1 MNREIKSFI
10 FVSISMMF
18 AAFVSFVYAKEKTNV
33 NPEIYYV
40 NNVKEDTVVTD
51 ILEEIAVPSISVAES
66 TLVTEHIKSN
76 ELRVAWSDKIK
87 LTMEDF
93 YMICNTVQHEV
104 GNCSAQEQV
113 MVALTILNRV
123 NSDSFPDTVYEVLTA
138 PKQYNPKYTDYSDFG
153 WTEMV
158 EQSVTY
164 ALESNDYHPDM
175 VYYRANHYF
184 SGSYQKPYMHVGG
197 CWFSLQN
204 K

>member
-1 MNREIKSFI
+1 MNRGVKACL
-10 FVSISMMF
+10 FVSISMIF
-18 AAFVSFVYAKEKTNV
+18 ASIVIAASKPNKTHDDT
-33 NPEIYYV
+33 EIYCIS
-40 NNVKEDTVVTD
+40 EIETEQQTD
-51 ILEEIAVPSISVAES
+51 ILEDITIPNISVAES
-66 TLVTEHIKSN
+66 TLVTEHIKPN

-113 MVALTILNRV
+113 MVALTILNRI
-123 NSDSFPDTVYEVLTA
+123 NSESFPDTVYDVLTA
-138 PKQYNPKYTDYSDFG
+138 PKQYNPAYADYSEFG
-153 WTEMV
+153 WSEMV

-164 ALESNDYHPDM
+164 AMEKNEYHPDM

-184 SGSYQKPYMHVGG
+184 SGSYQIPYMNVGG